1 MTATWRAVFDL
12 DVPEPPA
19 CLTITAWGRRFRLV
33 PARASTYA
41 EEFPSKWVRVEVV
54 GPDVAP
60 RLGTSAREDV
70 IHVDF
75 TEDVNDGITRAG
87 DTAGNVLELV
97 YEVAAEGEG
106 EVTAVAPNPML
117 ERAGAD
123 ARRTCTTERR
133 RG

>member
-1 MTATWRAVFDL
+1 MTATWNAVFGL

-33 PARASTYA
+33 PSRASTYA
-41 EEFPSKWVRVEVV
+41 EVFPSDVVRVEVV

-60 RLGTSAREDV
+60 RLGTSAPKDV

-75 TEDVNDGITRAG
+75 TEDVNNDITRLG
-87 DTAGNVLELV
+87 DAPGNVLELV

-106 EVTAVAPNPML
+106 DITAVSPNPML
-117 ERAGAD
+117 ERASAD
-123 ARRTCTTERR
+123 TRRTRRTESRH
-133 RG
+133 G